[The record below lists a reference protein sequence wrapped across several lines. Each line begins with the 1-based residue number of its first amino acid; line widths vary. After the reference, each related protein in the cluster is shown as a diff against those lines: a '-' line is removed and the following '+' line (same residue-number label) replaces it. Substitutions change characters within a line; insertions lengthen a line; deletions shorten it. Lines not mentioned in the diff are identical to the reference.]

1 MAASQGSDPGDRTAD
16 PLPDWVLR
24 LCGGFRL
31 YRCGDNL
38 AHRLTPRARSLV
50 AHLALQPDAA
60 VAKSTLAA
68 RLWPDTR
75 DAQARTNLRTLLHQL
90 HARVPDLYDRLRVSR
105 DLVEL
110 PAGPDL
116 DVDVWRY
123 DALACAARRSAG
135 ALAPSLRAE
144 LEDAAL
150 RLAPPL
156 LPECY
161 DDWIVAHRERLD
173 TVRRDI
179 LDLLA
184 ATADDHRNPG
194 DALRYARWRMLDD
207 PF

>member
-1 MAASQGSDPGDRTAD
+1 MAAGQGSDPGDRTAD
-16 PLPDWVLR
+16 APPVWVLR

-31 YRCGDNL
+31 YHDGDNL
-38 AHRLTPRARSLV
+38 AHRLTPRARLLI
-50 AHLALQPDAA
+50 ARLALQPDAA

-75 DAQARTNLRTLLHQL
+75 DDQARTNLRTLLHQL
-90 HARVPDLYDRLRVSR
+90 HARVPDLYGRLRVSR

-123 DALACAARRSAG
+123 DALARAARRSPG
-135 ALAPSLRAE
+135 ALAPSMRAE

-161 DDWIVAHRERLD
+161 DDWIVKHRERLD
-173 TVRRDI
+173 AVRRGI

-184 ATADDHRNPG
+184 TTADDRRNPG